1 VADDVLYMFWLVVTA
16 LFVFSTVYYW
26 LIAVI
31 VRKSLP
37 GELAWVSAGLAFI
50 TTGNAFIRSN
60 QGWIDPLHVVIIQ
73 RAMWMMT
80 GISLCVAAVM
90 LGISYNG
97 NFKHKLDFRQ
107 QWGLL
112 SRGCTD
118 EEESN
123 EVAQRAGSNSR

>member
-1 VADDVLYMFWLVVTA
+1 MADDGLYMFWLVVTA

-50 TTGNAFIRSN
+50 TAGNAFIRS
-60 QGWIDPLHVVIIQ
+60 GLSYIDPLHVVIIQ

-80 GISLCVAAVM
+80 GISLSAAAVM

-97 NFKHKLDFRQ
+97 NFKMRLSIRQ
-107 QWGLL
+107 QWRLL
-112 SRGCTD
+112 SRKCTG

-123 EVAQRAGSNSR
+123 K